1 MCLRL
6 CRSPWKRLFEVMLLV
21 LLTAALWF
29 SVAYSSPCKPLPI
42 QVSRMRAR
50 HTCRAACLLRHRDV
64 TGCCCSLA
72 CHSEAPSAALAY
84 WRPCLKLSCKG
95 SAWAAMLTVCCK
107 HAKP

>member
-42 QVSRMRAR
+42 QVSRMRAQ
-50 HTCRAACLLRHRDV
+50 HTCRAACLIRDRDV
-64 TGCCCSLA
+64 TGCCRS
-72 CHSEAPSAALAY
+72 SEPSGRKLL
-84 WRPCLKLSCKG
+84 RP
-95 SAWAAMLTVCCK
+95 
-107 HAKP
+107 